1 MSANFVNF
9 RFIIGNK
16 TSHFYLHKIFTK
28 TLFLGK
34 KLVFLPS
41 CHSTNDIA
49 ADFIGQ
55 GLASEG
61 MLVYTDHQTQGRGQ
75 RGNVWES
82 GVGQNL
88 AFSLIV
94 QPRFLQASEQF
105 HLQKA
110 ISLGVYDALSTV
122 CEGVKVK
129 WPNDIYI
136 HDRKVGGILIEN
148 SLRNTQVQWT
158 VVGIGIN
165 VNQKEFS
172 APLAAS
178 LAYFTGEE
186 YDLFALMEDM
196 VLHIEARYLQLRNG
210 GHEVL
215 SAQFEEVLYWKNEW
229 HEFEAESVFQ
239 GQIVGLAPDGRLKI
253 ETSEGLRLFAFKEVV
268 FKK

>member
-1 MSANFVNF
+1 M
-9 RFIIGNK
+9 
-16 TSHFYLHKIFTK
+16 HKIFTK

-49 ADFIGQ
+49 ADFIQQ

-82 GVGQNL
+82 GQGQNL

-110 ISLGVYDALSTV
+110 ISLGVHDALSTI
-122 CEGVKVK
+122 CAGVKVK

-148 SLRNTQVQWT
+148 SLRNTQVQWS

-165 VNQKEFS
+165 VNQREFS
-172 APLAAS
+172 VPLATSIAECS
-178 LAYFTGEE
+178 GKEVA
-186 YDLFALMEDM
+186 LFDLMETI
-196 VLHIEARYLQLRNG
+196 VQCIEARYLQLRSG
-210 GHEVL
+210 GLEAL

-229 HEFEAESVFQ
+229 HEFEADEIFQ
-239 GQIVGLAPDGRLKI
+239 GSIMGVAPDGRLKI
-253 ETSEGLRLFAFKEVV
+253 ETHEGLRLFAFKEVI